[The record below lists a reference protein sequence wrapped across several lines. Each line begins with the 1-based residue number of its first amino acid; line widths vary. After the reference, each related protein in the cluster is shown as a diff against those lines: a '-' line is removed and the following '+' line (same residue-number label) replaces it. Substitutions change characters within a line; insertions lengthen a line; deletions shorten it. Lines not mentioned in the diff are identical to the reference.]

1 MWTQVYDPLHAPLLS
16 ALVAFLPAA
25 LLLIALGILR
35 LRVLHAAGLGLALAF
50 LLAVGVFGMPLG
62 MAFASALFGMA
73 YGFLPVGWIVLNV
86 LFLFRLTEQ
95 KGLFQILQQ
104 SLMRLTSD
112 RRLQLVLVAFCL
124 GAFLEGAAGFGT
136 PVAVSASLLVGLG
149 FPPLTAAGLSLLA
162 NTAPV
167 PYAGL
172 GTPLIALQTVTGLDL
187 QALTRATALQ
197 LTLFDVLIPFWMVA
211 AWVGW
216 KRMLE
221 VLPAL
226 LVAGGTFAGV
236 QVLVA
241 FLHGPWLVNIFSS
254 VVSMGALVLFL
265 RVWKPRNEMRDTA
278 SIPAEKLPSHKVWQA
293 WMPWMVLT
301 VLVFLWGIPQV
312 RAFLDSWT
320 LIRIPVPGLHGLVQR
335 IPPVVPQPR
344 VEEAIFN
351 LPWLSASGTA
361 ILLASILA
369 GMLMGY
375 SPGDL
380 FRQYGQTFRRVKDSL
395 LSLCTM
401 MAMGFVLRFAGM
413 DAAMGLAFAQTGVL
427 YPFFGTWLGW
437 LGVFIT
443 GSDTSSNVLFGSLQR
458 ITAGQLGLSE
468 VWMSAANSAGGVM
481 GKMINAQSIVV
492 AGTAV
497 NLKGKE
503 GDVLRFILFHSLALV
518 TLAGLLVLGLA
529 EPVKSLF
536 P

>member
-1 MWTQVYDPLHAPLLS
+1 MWTQVYDPFQSPFLS

-25 LLLIALGILR
+25 LLLVALGVFR
-35 LRVLHAAGLGLALAF
+35 LRVLYAAALGLAAAL
-50 LLAVGVFGMPLG
+50 LLAVGVFGMPAG
-62 MAFASALFGMA
+62 MAFASAVFGVA

-95 KGLFQILQQ
+95 KGLFQTLQQ
-104 SLMRLTSD
+104 SLMHLTSD

-149 FPPLTAAGLSLLA
+149 FSPITAAGLSLLA

-172 GTPLIALQTVTGLDL
+172 GIPLIALQTVTGLDL
-187 QALTRATALQ
+187 QSLTRATALQ
-197 LTLFDVLIPFWMVA
+197 LTLFNLLIPFWMVA

-221 VLPAL
+221 VAPAL

-241 FLHGPWLVNIFSS
+241 FFHGPWLVNIFSS
-254 VVSMGALVLFL
+254 VASMGALVLFL
-265 RVWKPRNEMRDTA
+265 RVWKPRHEMSENVST
-278 SIPAEKLPSHKVWQA
+278 PSGGLTSRQVWRA
-293 WMPWMVLT
+293 WMPWIILT

-312 RAFLDSWT
+312 RSFLDAWT

-335 IPPVVPQPR
+335 VPPVVPQP
-344 VEEAIFN
+344 VVQDAVFQ

-361 ILLASILA
+361 ILLAGIVA
-369 GMLMGY
+369 GLLMGY
-375 SPGDL
+375 RPGEL
-380 FRQYGQTFRRVKDSL
+380 LRQYGQTLKRVKVSL
-395 LSLCTM
+395 LSLSTM
-401 MAMGFVLRFAGM
+401 MAMGFVLRYAGM
-413 DAAMGLAFAQTGVL
+413 DAAMGLAFAYTGGF

-458 ITAGQLGLSE
+458 ITAGQLGFSE
-468 VWMSAANSAGGVM
+468 VWMSAANTAGGVM
-481 GKMINAQSIVV
+481 GKMINTQSIVV

-497 NLKGKE
+497 NLKGRE
-503 GDVLRFILFHSLALV
+503 GEVLRFVLFHSLALV
-518 TLAGLLVLGLA
+518 TLAGLLVWGLSGPA
-529 EPVKSLF
+529 KVLF